1 MAESYR
7 NHHIE
12 TNKKREKFWGAR
24 TVHDKRE
31 ITRFGSTEGEAVEAV
46 KQALD
51 EILSPQ
57 QGAKP

>member
-1 MAESYR
+1 MAENYR

-12 TNKKREKFWGAR
+12 TNKKREKFWGAQ
-24 TVHDKRE
+24 TKHEGKE
-31 ITRFGSTEGEAVEAV
+31 ITRFGDSEGEAVKAV